1 MAGMGWRVE
10 AERVRRAIV
19 KLGPRGQ
26 TERLPA
32 VIRQRVL
39 GYVAEGRAEG
49 ASWHALA
56 SAVGLSA
63 TTLQRWEAN
72 GLEAG
77 RARSLVP
84 VTVDTEGVVFAKA
97 AVRLVL
103 HSPKGWRIEGLGV
116 GEAIDVLRELG

>member
-19 KLGPRGQ
+19 KLGSRGN

-32 VIRQRVL
+32 MIRERVL
-39 GYVAEGRAEG
+39 GYVVEGRAEG

-56 SAVGLSA
+56 EAVGLSA
-63 TTLQRWEAN
+63 TTLQRWQAN
-72 GLEAG
+72 GLEPSRD
-77 RARSLVP
+77 RALVA
-84 VTVDTEGVVFAKA
+84 VTVDTDPVVFAA
-97 AVRLVL
+97 GVRVVL